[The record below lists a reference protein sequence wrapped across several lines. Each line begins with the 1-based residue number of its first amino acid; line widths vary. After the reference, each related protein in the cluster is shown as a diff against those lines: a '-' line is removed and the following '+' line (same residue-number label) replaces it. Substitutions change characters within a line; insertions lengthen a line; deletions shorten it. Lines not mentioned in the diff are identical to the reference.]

1 MALPS
6 GTVTFLF
13 SDIEGSTRLA
23 RSMSTDDWAALVM
36 LHDELADDAVGA
48 NRGVVV
54 KHEGDGM
61 FAAFAGPTDAV
72 DAAVALSRAVA
83 TRDWRGAQVRL
94 RIGIHTG
101 AGQLTHD
108 GRDYVGVDIA
118 PAGPDPIGNQFNLK
132 CFYSPESMALFGE
145 SLLSLIHI

>member
-1 MALPS
+1 VALPS

-108 GRDYVGVDIA
+108 GRDYVGVDVHYA
-118 PAGPDPIGNQFNLK
+118 ARVAGAGNGGQIVV
-132 CFYSPESMALFGE
+132 SEATRAA
-145 SLLSLIHI
+145 